1 MDCWTFACKV
11 MQFSGV
17 DSRCPSEASHGRQS
31 CFLIPEYPR
40 NIAAKNPFVSEMLF
54 QERRHPFWMPELSPS
69 PDGSELCFC
78 PTTGGLSDKNARSAR
93 RAVFSQVEPQIF
105 HRMTRQRKHNPQ
117 SQTPSYKYSFRLNEE
132 QEIRFRQML
141 AAAGLEHNRSRFIV
155 KRLFAERFEVIRR
168 DPSKVEFLTRLNDLY
183 FQFQRVGN
191 NYNQVVRAINSHF
204 SNVSISRQITALEQ
218 HTRELKALSIEILNL
233 TKQAEGW
240 LRI

>member
-1 MDCWTFACKV
+1 
-11 MQFSGV
+11 MQK
-17 DSRCPSEASHGRQS
+17 
-31 CFLIPEYPR
+31 LY
-40 NIAAKNPFVSEMLF
+40 
-54 QERRHPFWMPELSPS
+54 PS
-69 PDGSELCFC
+69 PDGSELCLC
-78 PTTGGLSDKNARSAR
+78 MPKMISTYKDARSAR
-93 RAVFSQVEPQIF
+93 RVRFSQVEPQIF

-141 AAAGLEHNRSRFIV
+141 AAAGLEHNRSQFIV

-204 SNVSISRQITALEQ
+204 SNVSIPHQITALEQ